1 MAFKDLLFLHGGFE
15 LNDLNKPFSE
25 ATALIRKQ
33 AFQQRTTWDE
43 TKCSQSF
50 FVELFKRMK
59 RDADTSTD
67 ALAKLYRDFYNHI
80 ISLINHRAKQ
90 QILHAHPPDYYNDHV
105 SLYIVLWECLILAP
119 VGQYIYPKGVY
130 FSDYRQEIIDSIKY
144 GQPAGLLHALRQLLG
159 YSTEWQAY
167 EAQLQAVLAY
177 EPPRVHIIDLVQKPD
192 SHFTTCAN
200 VIVLAYDNTLADDHY
215 QPALAELL
223 KSDTICHFRIDEDED
238 NEDNDQILSL
248 EWRQAMQQ
256 TCLRNQAN
264 RAVRTALLCSST
276 SSTSRLHL
284 GSYLWRHILY
294 EFLEPLYVLGSI

>member
-1 MAFKDLLFLHGGFE
+1 MPFKNLLFLHGGFE

-50 FVELFKRMK
+50 FVDLFKP

-67 ALAKLYRDFYNHI
+67 ALAKIYRDFYNHI

-90 QILHAHPPDYYNDHV
+90 QVLHAHPPDYYNDHV

-119 VGQYIYPKGVY
+119 IGQYIYPKGVY
-130 FSDYRQEIIDSIKY
+130 FSDYRHQIIDSIKY

-159 YSTEWQAY
+159 YSSEWQAY

-177 EPPRVHIIDLVQKPD
+177 EPPMVHYIDLVQQPD
-192 SHFTTCAN
+192 SHLTTCAN
-200 VIVLAYDNTLADDHY
+200 VIVLAYDNTLADDQY

-223 KSDTICHFRIDEDED
+223 QSDTICHLRIFEDEVDEHNDDEDD
-238 NEDNDQILSL
+238 DDPILTP

-256 TCLRNQAN
+256 TCLRNQAS
-264 RAVRTALLCSST
+264 RAVRTALLCCRS
-276 SSTSRLHL
+276 LHL

-294 EFLEPLYVLGSI
+294 EFLEPLYVLESI